1 MAFWPLCSDDCCEA
15 FFALCNT
22 PMSANASEEAGNE
35 TADWRPKDHFF
46 LEHSFDN
53 GCIRF
58 ENRNGSDSAVT
69 FDHASNAPWR
79 KLWSG
84 EGRVSVCLWSELGGA
99 RMGLRAGNEIG
110 AFAAARRH

>member
-1 MAFWPLCSDDCCEA
+1 
-15 FFALCNT
+15 
-22 PMSANASEEAGNE
+22 MSANASEEAGNE
-35 TADWRPKDHFF
+35 TAVWRPKDYFF

-58 ENRNGSDSAVT
+58 ENRNGSDSAVI

-84 EGRVSVCLWSELGGA
+84 EGHVSVCLWSELGGA

-110 AFAAARRH
+110 AFANARRH